1 MAFFG
6 GSGGGL
12 DVAYTM
18 ETPTGDIDGVNDEF
32 VFTSAPVFI
41 TYQGVVQNGGD
52 YTLNGVTA
60 TFFVPPVSGTVL
72 GMVTA

>member
-6 GSGGGL
+6 SGGGGS

-18 ETPTGDIDGVNDEF
+18 EAPTGSVDGVNVEF

-41 TYQGVVQNGGD
+41 TYQGVIQNGGD
-52 YTLNGVTA
+52 YTLNGVTV
-60 TFFVPPVSGTVL
+60 TFIVPPVSGTIL
-72 GMVTA
+72 GMVAA